1 MRVCLRSTCPNGE
14 HRCCLECNNFDSCE
28 RLGKCTID
36 DDDLHN
42 DCYENDEE
50 QR

>member
-1 MRVCLRSTCPNGE
+1 MRVCLRSTCPNGK
-14 HRCCLECNNFDSCE
+14 HRCCLECNDFDSCE